1 MEIALKDLT
10 IDSAGVSEM
19 RTLQADF
26 QVWSLHAGRSVEVG
40 ILHFEPLVYDLEA
53 CLYEYAAP

>member
-26 QVWSLHAGRSVEVG
+26 PDVELACWSISRS
-40 ILHFEPLVYDLEA
+40 HFEPLVYDLEA
-53 CLYEYAAP
+53 FLYEYAAP